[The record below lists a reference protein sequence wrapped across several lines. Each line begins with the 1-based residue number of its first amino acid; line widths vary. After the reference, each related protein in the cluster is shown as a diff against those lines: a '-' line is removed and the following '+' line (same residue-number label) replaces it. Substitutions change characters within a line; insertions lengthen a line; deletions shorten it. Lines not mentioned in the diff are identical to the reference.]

1 MVTLASRV
9 STSDITKDGIVAECN
24 ESITA
29 KDKLDDL
36 LQAGDFSEAFFV
48 ARRLVA
54 EGEDWAEV
62 YMQEA
67 RRRFD

>member
-1 MVTLASRV
+1 MGLWLKS
-9 STSDITKDGIVAECN
+9 N

-54 EGEDWAEV
+54 EGEDWAEE